1 MVEGPGCTLNGEKIR
16 ARVRPGQAVTDVR
29 GSALQNAGGPG
40 LPLSASETVVPSQVS
55 LSCIFLGASRG
66 KRNNPIKF
74 SGVQGVLSLLWSWAP
89 AFPKVYFDF
98 TCGRRPSSWAC
109 AVESCWTAGLRWPR
123 RCQVESDGRCFV
135 SYYLFNF
142 FTTQQKSIATFCAV
156 NIIRS
161 LQFLTCFFSFLIL
174 FKTISF

>member
-1 MVEGPGCTLNGEKIR
+1 MLPGWGQARGSFELPLRGVHPAGGVFSAGPCKFVGQSAGPGMVEGPGCTLNGEKIR

-74 SGVQGVLSLLWSWAP
+74 SGVQGVLSLL
-89 AFPKVYFDF
+89 
-98 TCGRRPSSWAC
+98 
-109 AVESCWTAGLRWPR
+109 
-123 RCQVESDGRCFV
+123 
-135 SYYLFNF
+135 
-142 FTTQQKSIATFCAV
+142 
-156 NIIRS
+156 
-161 LQFLTCFFSFLIL
+161 
-174 FKTISF
+174 